1 MCHKSINYDK
11 YLIKITDFTILL
23 SLFKNKRP
31 KDLSIVFVVCTYR
44 LKNNLKDSGGLDVFE
59 LLNFSVYVKVY
70 SGISK
75 A

>member
-1 MCHKSINYDK
+1 
-11 YLIKITDFTILL
+11 
-23 SLFKNKRP
+23 LFKNKRP

-44 LKNNLKDSGGLDVFE
+44 LKNNLRDSGGLDVFE
-59 LLNFSVYVKVY
+59 LLSFSVYVKVY